1 MEDTLEI
8 GTAMVK
14 ELREKTGAGV
24 LDCKKALEGS
34 AGDMDKAL
42 QWLREKGL
50 AGAAKK
56 ASRTTGQGVVTSYI
70 HPGSKIGVLVEVNC
84 ETDFVARLDDFQAL
98 AHDISM
104 QIAASRPEWL
114 TADDVPADVK
124 EREREIY
131 RTQAESEG
139 KPPKAVE
146 AIVEGRLKK
155 FYAEFCLLE
164 QPFIKNPDLAIKDLV
179 SAKILS
185 TGENI
190 KVSRFVRYELGK

>member
-1 MEDTLEI
+1 
-8 GTAMVK
+8 MVK

-24 LDCKKALEGS
+24 LDCKKALESSG
-34 AGDMDKAL
+34 GDMDKAL

-70 HPGSKIGVLVEVNC
+70 HPGSKIGVMVEVNC
-84 ETDFVARLDDFQAL
+84 ETDFVARLDEFQAL
-98 AHDISM
+98 AHDIAM
-104 QIAASRPEWL
+104 QVAASKPEWL
-114 TADDVPADVK
+114 TPDDVPADVK

-131 RTQAESEG
+131 RTQAESDG
-139 KPPKAVE
+139 KPPKAVK

-164 QPFIKNPDLAIKDLV
+164 QPFIKNPDQAIKDLV